1 LYSLRISISKDWD
14 CCTVP
19 VGLAVIEN
27 VRADCHTNIRQ
38 MTKTAEAAMG
48 DPDTKQVHECRYA
61 GAHDMRHCVT
71 IQASLQLGQST
82 RKAIVDPER
91 MCIGAKGVS
100 ADSVKNGDGVCPS
113 MCLRAASERVTP

>member
-1 LYSLRISISKDWD
+1 M
-14 CCTVP
+14 P

-27 VRADCHTNIRQ
+27 VRAGCHTNIRQ
-38 MTKTAEAAMG
+38 MTKIAEAAMG
-48 DPDTKQVHECRYA
+48 DPDTKQVQGCRYA
-61 GAHDMRHCVT
+61 VTHDMCYCVT

-113 MCLRAASERVTP
+113 VCLCAASERVTP